1 MESVLKTIIAEK
13 HFRFEDHVDS
23 WQEAI
28 RLSTLSLVAD
38 GSVEEDYYRQIVN
51 SIEKY
56 GPYVIFDHQVAMP
69 HSQESVTGV
78 YKSGIGFLRVKEPV
92 SFGKDE
98 EGQEKTAQL
107 FFTLASRGPL
117 DHLNTIQQLAALFCN
132 EDLLDA
138 LIAAETPEAVLEA
151 EATYVFENF

>member
-1 MESVLKTIIAEK
+1 MASVLKNIVAEN

-38 GSVEEDYYRQIVN
+38 GSVEEDYYQQIVS

-56 GPYVIFDHQVAMP
+56 GPYVVFDHQVAMP
-69 HSQESVTGV
+69 HSQEDVTGV
-78 YKSGIGFLRVKEPV
+78 HKSGIGFMRVKEPV
-92 SFGKDE
+92 SFGMDA

-107 FFTLASRGPL
+107 FFTLAASDPL
-117 DHLNTIQQLAALFCN
+117 AHMNTIQQLAGLFCN
-132 EDLLDA
+132 EELLDA
-138 LIAAETPEAVLEA
+138 LIAAGTPEEILEA
-151 EATYVFENF
+151 EATYVYDNF